1 MIQFIENLGHYH
13 PKNTYSE
20 FVKKYFLAMTQDW
33 TKAFIQNL
41 DVKIAFLE
49 VDDFLVPIS
58 FDNEKIWNCYV
69 SSLLGMLEYLFWES
83 KMVKNTFAQFILK
96 KISIFSQNY
105 VIKNKLYENIYINNF
120 LLSTNLYP
128 DFSQKHI
135 DEIKDFLIEKYP
147 HHALIFRSINTQ
159 NEKLFSYFCNWKH
172 IASRQ
177 VFISTQEDA
186 KEYFHHRNL
195 KNDKRVFEKS
205 GYEFVVKKEYSQ
217 EELKEIVSAYNYLY
231 LERYTDLNPQFSIHF
246 LENITKEKIFTLWVL
261 QKNGQIDACLW
272 YYGFWEECTTPI
284 FWYNSFDKKKS
295 LYSQISYLLIKTS
308 LEKYKILNQSSWAG
322 WFKMGRGA
330 KKYLEYMMV
339 YSSHLSKR
347 KQRFW
352 NIFEFISKH
361 LWEKLL
367 KNNVY

>member
-1 MIQFIENLGHYH
+1 MVQNIFA
-13 PKNTYSE
+13 E
-20 FVKKYFLAMTQDW
+20 FL
-33 TKAFIQNL
+33 
-41 DVKIAFLE
+41 
-49 VDDFLVPIS
+49 
-58 FDNEKIWNCYV
+58 
-69 SSLLGMLEYLFWES
+69 
-83 KMVKNTFAQFILK
+83 LK
-96 KISIFSQNY
+96 KISSFSQKY

-147 HHALIFRSINTQ
+147 DHALIFRSINTQ
-159 NEKLFSYFCNWKH
+159 NDTLLWYFTDWKH

-177 VFISTQEDA
+177 VFISTQDDTKA
-186 KEYFHHRNL
+186 YFQHRNL

-217 EELKEIVSAYNYLY
+217 EELKEIVNAYNYLY
-231 LERYTDLNPQFSIHF
+231 LERYTNLNPQFSVRY
-246 LENITKEKIFTLWVL
+246 LENITKEDIFTLWVL
-261 QKNGQIDACLW
+261 KKNGQIDACLG

-284 FWYNSFDKKKS
+284 FWYNSFDKRKS
-295 LYSQISYLLIKTS
+295 LYSQISYQLIKTS
-308 LEKYKILNQSSWAG
+308 LEKYQILNQSSWAG
-322 WFKMGRGA
+322 WFKMCRGA

-339 YSSHLSKR
+339 YSSHLPKK

-352 NIFEFISKH
+352 NMFTFISKH